1 MINIGSADRTIRF
14 VIGLLLI
21 VLPLIP
27 PTASWFA
34 PLGNW
39 TWAVLAVGAVLALTA
54 AVSFCPAYALLGL
67 NSCPRRQ

>member
-1 MINIGSADRTIRF
+1 MTNIGSADRTIRF
-14 VIGLLLI
+14 IVGLLLI

-39 TWAVLAVGAVLALTA
+39 SWAVLAVGLVMVVTA
-54 AVSFCPAYALLGL
+54 ALRICPAYALLGMTT
-67 NSCPRRQ
+67 CPRK

>member
-1 MINIGSADRTIRF
+1 MTNIGSADRTIRF
-14 VIGLLLI
+14 IVGLLLI

-39 TWAVLAVGAVLALTA
+39 NWAVLAVGIVMVVTA
-54 AVSFCPAYALLGL
+54 ALRICPAYALFGIAT
-67 NSCPRRQ
+67 CPRK

>member
-1 MINIGSADRTIRF
+1 MVNIGSADRAIRF

-39 TWAVLAVGAVLALTA
+39 TWAVLAVGVVLALTA
-54 AVSFCPAYALLGL
+54 TVRVCPAYMLLGV
-67 NSCPRRQ
+67 NTCSRS